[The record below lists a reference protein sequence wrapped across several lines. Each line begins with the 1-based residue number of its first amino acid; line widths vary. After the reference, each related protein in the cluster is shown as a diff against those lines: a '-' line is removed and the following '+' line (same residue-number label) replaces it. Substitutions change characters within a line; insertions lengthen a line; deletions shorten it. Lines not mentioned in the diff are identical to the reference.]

1 MPRTQTGR
9 RKFDGR
15 TYSLYDA
22 YPTKSGAKNSAKD
35 FREVG
40 NGKARTVD
48 MGPGAG
54 RLRYGVYVIE
64 QHRKPKKR
72 RR

>member
-1 MPRTQTGR
+1 MPRRAGGTR

-15 TYSLYDA
+15 YYQLHDA
-22 YPTKSGAKNSAKD
+22 YPTKSGAKGAAKD

-40 NGKARTVD
+40 NGKARVAD
-48 MGPGAG
+48 MGPNVG

-64 QHRKPKKR
+64 QYRKKKR
-72 RR
+72 R